1 MLGFC
6 DKRKLVT
13 KYFGSLVVVHSNRLI
28 QTSNL
33 GVWACFDNQTPLMI

>member
-1 MLGFC
+1 MPCFC

-13 KYFGSLVVVHSNRLI
+13 KYFGSLVVVNSNRLI

-33 GVWACFDNQTPLMI
+33 VFGRFENQTPLMI